1 MFVAGGIAVRAVHIG
16 LIKREEIVAAV
27 ERAARALAPDVVR
40 VQYRFGEDWTG
51 DPSIYFG
58 VILSDQAAS
67 QVERLHEFSQ
77 RVQTTLEDAVDVEE
91 LGLQS
96 YFNFRSES
104 EQAKLKDPNWP

>member
-1 MFVAGGIAVRAVHIG
+1 MFVSGGIAVRAVHIG
-16 LIKREEIVAAV
+16 LVKREEIVAAV

-58 VILSDQAAS
+58 IILSDPAAS
-67 QVERLHEFSQ
+67 QEGRLGEIS
-77 RVQTTLEDAVDVEE
+77 RRIEATLEDAVNVEE

-96 YFNFRSES
+96 YSRFRSES
-104 EQAKLKDPNWP
+104 EQAKLKDQNWP

>member
-1 MFVAGGIAVRAVHIG
+1 MFVSGVIAVPVVRIG
-16 LIKREEIVAAV
+16 LAKREEIAAAV

-58 VILSDQAAS
+58 IILSDHAAS
-67 QVERLHEFSQ
+67 QEERLGEISR
-77 RVQTTLEDAVDVEE
+77 RVQATLEDAVNVEE

-96 YFNFRSES
+96 YSRFRSAS
-104 EQAKLKDPNWP
+104 EQANLKDRNWP